1 MIRAA
6 GLRDLDTLESIE
18 RASFGPDA
26 WTAVQIG
33 DELHADRIVLA
44 HVDEFGV
51 QGFAS
56 IRVFAPDAEL
66 MRIAVGLGSRREGVG
81 SRLLAAVE
89 DAARNRGAERML
101 LEVASDNDSAL
112 TFYSKASY
120 RETGR
125 RRFYYK
131 SGADALLLERDLR

>member
-6 GLRDLDTLESIE
+6 SMRDLDTLESIE
-18 RASFGPDA
+18 RASFGQDA
-26 WTAVQIG
+26 WTTIQLG
-33 DELHADRIVLA
+33 DEIHGERIVLA

-56 IRVFAPDAEL
+56 IRLFAPDAEL

-81 SRLLAAVE
+81 ARLLQAVE
-89 DAARNRGAERML
+89 DAARSRGADRML
-101 LEVASDNDSAL
+101 LEVASDNDTAL
-112 TFYSKASY
+112 AFYRKSSY

-131 SGADALLLERDLR
+131 SGADAILMERDLR

>member
-6 GLRDLDTLESIE
+6 SIRDLDTLESIE

-26 WTAVQIG
+26 WTAMQIG
-33 DELHADRIVLA
+33 DELHGDRIVLA

-89 DAARNRGAERML
+89 DAARNRGAERLL

-112 TFYSKASY
+112 TFYAKSSY

-125 RRFYYK
+125 RRYYYK
-131 SGADALLLERDLR
+131 SGADALLMERDLR